1 MKKVVLTFGLISGAI
16 IVSLMFATM
25 PLQDNAE
32 FRNSAHLIGYTTMLI
47 AFSMIFFAIK
57 SYRDQHQNGV
67 ITFGK
72 GMQIG
77 LLITVIASLSYAIG
91 WEVYMKLFAPDFME
105 KFASFELAKA
115 KEGGMPEAELNA
127 LIAKFDGYKE
137 MYKNPVVRFGMTL
150 MEIAPVGI
158 VMSLIPAALLR
169 KKKFLPAEQHAV

>member
-16 IVSLMFATM
+16 IVVLMFATL
-25 PLQDNAE
+25 PLQNKPE
-32 FRNSAHLIGYTTMLI
+32 FRNSGHLIGYTTMLI

-72 GMQIG
+72 GLQIG
-77 LLITVIASLSYAIG
+77 LLITAIASLSYAIG
-91 WEVYMKLFAPDFME
+91 WEFYMKLFAPNFME
-105 KFASFELAKA
+105 EYASFALAKA
-115 KEGGMPEAELNA
+115 KEGGMGEADLNA

-137 MYKNPVVRFGMTL
+137 MYKNPVIRFGMTL

-169 KKKFLPAEQHAV
+169 RKQFLPAEHTI